1 LIEARKIDGGE
12 QFFSRAND
20 FGFSKNQKHCQS
32 GIKKS
37 AFDVV
42 WAIRKFQPDVIINRA
57 IIVLPELRMATI
69 LLQHY

>member
-1 LIEARKIDGGE
+1 MEGQNLIGPLRELLGVIRTQELIEARKIDGGE

-37 AFDVV
+37 AF
-42 WAIRKFQPDVIINRA
+42 
-57 IIVLPELRMATI
+57 
-69 LLQHY
+69 